1 VVVLV
6 SVLVSVSGP
15 ASPIFLWNRRLKLE
29 ARAGIEPAQEED
41 PLIGLQAVAA
51 SSEEQF
57 LESMEVALCG
67 SDVRS
72 VAKAARKLGPSDT

>member
-1 VVVLV
+1 
-6 SVLVSVSGP
+6 
-15 ASPIFLWNRRLKLE
+15 LE